1 MPVVVYSVLR
11 LALLAGSWLLLTWAG
26 LHPLVAL
33 LVAAFVAWGLSY
45 AALGGPRDAAARYL
59 ADRAAERAAHAG
71 RPVLSAHAQ
80 EDAEV
85 EDAAVDAAS
94 ATVPGEET
102 TPAGGEGDARGGG
115 SADASRD
122 EHGAGGGTERR
133 AARTDGP
140 AAPTDGPVDDTA
152 VEPPDTAGT
161 AQSASASPS
170 SMP

>member
-11 LALLAGSWLLLTWAG
+11 LALLAASWLLLTWAG

-71 RPVLSAHAQ
+71 RPVLPAHAQ
-80 EDAEV
+80 EDADV

-94 ATVPGEET
+94 ATGPGEG
-102 TPAGGEGDARGGG
+102 TPPPGAPQDTGGDGG
-115 SADASRD
+115 
-122 EHGAGGGTERR
+122 
-133 AARTDGP
+133 
-140 AAPTDGPVDDTA
+140 
-152 VEPPDTAGT
+152 